1 MDVKKIQVCAYAIGK
16 RIQGYHLLKNPKG
29 TSPYQVNMIK
39 SWEGISY
46 ELDTFSIYDRVS
58 KDFSADKSKTIK
70 QHLHSEKNM
79 FWNKDG
85 KEIKK
90 SRLYSKSETDKPFV
104 FKKLEIPYEELENRD
119 LSYINKERFRGY
131 RDDVDFSM
139 SHLGYC
145 NLQRVPN
152 YTSIREEEI
161 SNFFNKQHKKADSRK
176 TTSFWSVLIKNLT
189 NK

>member
-85 KEIKK
+85 KEIKMYLK
-90 SRLYSKSETDKPFV
+90 KGDKVIVSKYSGTEVK
-104 FKKLEIPYEELENRD
+104 YEGSD
-119 LSYINKERFRGY
+119 YIIVSQ
-131 RDDVDFSM
+131 DDV
-139 SHLGYC
+139 LAI
-145 NLQRVPN
+145 V
-152 YTSIREEEI
+152 E
-161 SNFFNKQHKKADSRK
+161 
-176 TTSFWSVLIKNLT
+176 
-189 NK
+189 